1 MEFDLHPSVTLASGT
16 FSALVAPVELVL
28 AGLNDNPVLK
38 RFLFL
43 FICGNYS
50 RLLSGINRR
59 SVSIE
64 VRRAFTA
71 FQLLTILRESYHT
84 IIFVEHDPGLYEG
97 AGEEVIPQLAQA
109 FKDAG
114 QGSAVVLYTPVADR
128 TFTGLAQRADRFF
141 SLAPVPSP
149 PPQRV
154 RRAGRVR
161 YPAGPPRGQ
170 TTLEGF

>member
-1 MEFDLHPSVTLASGT
+1 MEFELHPSVTLRTGT
-16 FSALVAPVELVL
+16 FSALVAPEDLVL
-28 AGLNDNPVLK
+28 SGLNDNPVLS

-84 IIFVEHDPGLYEG
+84 IVFVEHDPGLYEG
-97 AGEEVIPQLAQA
+97 VGEEVIPEVAQA
-109 FKDAG
+109 LRAAG
-114 QGSAVVLYTPVADR
+114 QGALVVLYTPSPDGS
-128 TFTGLAQRADRFF
+128 FSSLAEGADRFF
-141 SLAPVPSP
+141 SLTPPALLP
-149 PPQRV
+149 PPQS
-154 RRAGRVR
+154 RRTGRMR
-161 YPAGPPRGQ
+161 RPADRPRSQ
-170 TTLEGF
+170 TTLEVF